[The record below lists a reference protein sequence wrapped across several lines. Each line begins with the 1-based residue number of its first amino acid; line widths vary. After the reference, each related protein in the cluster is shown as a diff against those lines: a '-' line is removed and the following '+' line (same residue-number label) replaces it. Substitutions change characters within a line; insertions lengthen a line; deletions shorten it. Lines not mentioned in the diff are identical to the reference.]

1 MEAKIVRCQM
11 NSANILEYFYKD
23 GVLIKN
29 QTDLACA
36 KSGGVLP
43 NKGVGGH
50 PQSKRAS
57 EAEEGR
63 APQREGTKGPAPRR
77 PFEGWGAV
85 LIRLRQTRAWARFPR

>member
-1 MEAKIVRCQM
+1 MEAKIVSCQM

-23 GVLIKN
+23 GVFIKN

-63 APQREGTKGPAPRR
+63 APQREGRKGPVSRC
-77 PFEGWGAV
+77 PF
-85 LIRLRQTRAWARFPR
+85 

>member
-63 APQREGTKGPAPRR
+63 APQREGRRALLPDAP
-77 PFEGWGAV
+77 
-85 LIRLRQTRAWARFPR
+85 LRGGGQS